1 MKVKSHNDLTHK
13 LPSSPLEDDYPYALS
28 AEVFNTKDLFLY
40 SEKVRPGTKASAP
53 HYHSSTDEIAFLLDG
68 ELIAVEGS
76 KEVIL
81 NKGDFICFEA
91 NSKKLHWL
99 ENRSEEEATFL
110 IFRKSTVNNDIIS

>member
-1 MKVKSHNDLTHK
+1 MKIKSHHDLKHY
-13 LPSSPLEDDYPYALS
+13 LPSSPEGNDYPYALS
-28 AEVFNTKDLFLY
+28 AKIFNTKDLFLY

-68 ELIAVEGS
+68 ELVAVEGS

-81 NKGDFICFEA
+81 NKGDFICFET
-91 NSKKLHWL
+91 NSKELHYL